1 MDSIIELFN
10 RAGAFLDQQLK
21 KEGKDKDNK
30 KPGPKRFEFV
40 EKSFAILEK
49 YGKKHKGRQSNCAL
63 I

>member
-49 YGKKHKGRQSNCAL
+49 IWKETEGKTVL
-63 I
+63 IAH